1 MSTKKTLLV
10 LSFAFVATF
19 ATVTIVILDEDRSS
33 EKLAISEA
41 IPESLDSLETL
52 PANRNGDQA
61 IEEPIPTESSIDE
74 RLLRYVDAGYV
85 NEEFL
90 DFARLGD
97 RDPRFQE
104 RFFVLGRSTTP
115 GTEECFKV
123 ALDDQTHTCWDDYA
137 YNPYFAYDITT
148 LRQLADIDAVAAAVL
163 AIKLELTSADESLY
177 FRLRSAQLS
186 GKPGPLVAYL
196 RTHSVE
202 FDVNTNELVNLED
215 ALQQYTIALV
225 VDAMGYPYRPVA
237 AQQTL
242 LERYGVPTELQE
254 QAVSNALQLLAQLG
268 EST

>member
-1 MSTKKTLLV
+1 MRTKTSLLV
-10 LSFAFVATF
+10 LSFAFVAIF
-19 ATVTIVILDEDRSS
+19 AATTIVILDDDRSS
-33 EKLAISEA
+33 EKIATSQA
-41 IPESLDSLETL
+41 VPESLDSPEPLS
-52 PANRNGDQA
+52 ANSDQGV
-61 IEEPIPTESSIDE
+61 EKPVPHESSIDE

-90 DFARLGD
+90 DFAEMGD

-104 RFFVLGRSTTP
+104 RFFVLRRSATP
-115 GTEECFKV
+115 GAENCFKI

-137 YNPYFAYDITT
+137 YNPYFAYDEAT
-148 LRQLADIDAVAAAVL
+148 LRQLADGDAVAAAVL

-177 FRLRSAQLS
+177 FRFRSTQLS

-196 RTHSVE
+196 RTHSSQL
-202 FDVNTNELVNLED
+202 DVDTHELVNVED
-215 ALQQYTIALV
+215 ALELYAIALV

-237 AQQTL
+237 AQQAL
-242 LERYGVPTELQE
+242 LKRYGVPAELQE